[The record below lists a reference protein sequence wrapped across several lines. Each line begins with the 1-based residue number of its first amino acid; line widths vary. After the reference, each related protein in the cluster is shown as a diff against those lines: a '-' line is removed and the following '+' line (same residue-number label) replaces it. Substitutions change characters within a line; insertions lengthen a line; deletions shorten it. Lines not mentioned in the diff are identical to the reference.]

1 MTRPSRA
8 AAAGVGS
15 QECRHFAHI
24 SHPHVHTGPPLHLDC
39 PPLPQSA
46 PAASG
51 LTHAANALV
60 TSKDTL
66 SLPIDAALPEITRAL
81 REGRSLVVE
90 APPGAG
96 KTTRVPRALLE
107 AGVVEGEIWILEPR
121 RLPARLAAERV
132 ARELGETVGQT
143 VGYTVRF
150 EDVSSPR
157 TRLRFVTEGLLT
169 RRLLSDPR
177 LVGVGAVVL
186 DEIHERHVATDLAL
200 ALVRRLQR
208 GARPDLRVC
217 AMSATL
223 EAGPLAA
230 FLDDCASLRSE
241 GRLHPID
248 IEHLATPDHR
258 PLHEQVTGAVRRLLR
273 DGPEGD
279 VLVFL
284 PGAGEIRRAQE
295 TLGSAPGMGALAILP
310 LHGELTLEEQ
320 TRAVRPD
327 PARRKIILS
336 TNVAESS
343 ITVEGV
349 VAVVDS
355 GLARI
360 ASHSPWTGLPTL
372 AIAKVSQAAATQRAG
387 RAGRTR
393 PGRALRLFTRHDHDA
408 RRAYDLPEI
417 ARADLADTLLTLAA
431 LDVGPVAD
439 FEWYEEPPA
448 AALGAARDLL
458 RALGAFDGGDRL
470 TPLGRRMARLPV
482 HPRLARLVCEGE
494 TRGAGAASCLVA
506 SLVSERDIRRSARP
520 SFGRGGRRG
529 DGEILD
535 LVDLYRRAESA
546 RFRGD
551 TLRSLDLDGRAT
563 EAVSRSVR
571 QLTSALGKP
580 TGVRVE
586 GVAEDVALRL
596 ATLAAFPDR
605 VARRRTPTDKNV
617 VLANGGS
624 AELQFDPG
632 ADWIVAV
639 DVEER
644 MLGPRAT
651 GGRPG
656 GVAVR
661 LAAAIEP
668 EWLLDVCAERVEE
681 IDVLAWNAETE
692 RVERRSGLRFGALA
706 LDETV
711 TPAPPGEETS
721 RLLAEAALARGLERL
736 PGAEGLPRL
745 LARLAFA
752 RELAPDGALLAF
764 AADDVAALLRLAC
777 EGRRG
782 FAELAE
788 ADLAALAQDALG
800 GEAQRLLRTLAPE
813 RVTLP
818 GGRGVA
824 VNYVAGQP
832 PWIESRLQDFFGL
845 RAGPAVG
852 GGRVPL
858 TLHLLAPNGRAVQV
872 TRDLASFW
880 TQHYPA
886 LRRELGRRYP
896 RHAWPEDG
904 ATATPPPPKPPRA
917 PRR

>member
-1 MTRPSRA
+1 
-8 AAAGVGS
+8 V
-15 QECRHFAHI
+15 
-24 SHPHVHTGPPLHLDC
+24 
-39 PPLPQSA
+39 
-46 PAASG
+46 
-51 LTHAANALV
+51 
-60 TSKDTL
+60 TL
-66 SLPIDAALPEITRAL
+66 SSLALPIDAALPEIVAAL
-81 REGRSLVVE
+81 RHGTSLVVE

-107 AGVVEGEIWILEPR
+107 AGVVAGEIWILEPR

-132 ARELGETVGQT
+132 ARELGERVGET

-177 LVGVGAVVL
+177 LAGVGAVVL
-186 DEIHERHVATDLAL
+186 DELHERHVATDLAL
-200 ALVRRLQR
+200 ALLRRLQR

-223 EAGPLAA
+223 EAEPLCA
-230 FLDDCASLRSE
+230 FLGDCASVRSE
-241 GRLHPID
+241 GRLHPIE
-248 IEHLATPDHR
+248 IEHLPAPDER
-258 PLHEQVTGAVRRLLR
+258 PLAEQVTGAVRRLLR
-273 DGPEGD
+273 DGLEGD

-284 PGAGEIRRAQE
+284 PGAAEIRRAQE
-295 TLGSAPGMGALAILP
+295 ALMAAPGTSELAILP
-310 LHGELTLEEQ
+310 LHGELSLEEQ

-327 PARRKIILS
+327 PGRRKIILS

-355 GLARI
+355 GLARV

-372 AIAKVSQAAATQRAG
+372 AVAKISQAAATQRAG

-393 PGRALRLFTRHDHDA
+393 PGRALRLYTRHDHDA

-431 LDVGPVAD
+431 LDVGPLNQFD
-439 FEWYEEPPA
+439 WYEEPPA

-470 TPLGRRMARLPV
+470 TPLGKRMARLPV

-494 TRGAGAASCLVA
+494 TRGAGAAACLVA
-506 SLVSERDIRRSARP
+506 ALISERDIRRGART
-520 SFGRGGRRG
+520 SFGHGGRRG
-529 DGEILD
+529 QNDGAESGEILD
-535 LVDLYRRAESA
+535 LVDLYRQAEAA
-546 RFRGD
+546 RFRAD
-551 TLRSLDLDGRAT
+551 TLRSLGLDARAT
-563 EAVSRSVR
+563 GAVARVTR
-571 QLTSALGKP
+571 HLTSALGKSAGP
-580 TGVRVE
+580 RVE
-586 GVAEDVALRL
+586 GAAEDAALRL

-605 VARRRTPTDKNV
+605 VARRRSPTDRAV

-632 ADWIVAV
+632 SEWLVAV

-644 MLGPRAT
+644 AAGARTTGARAA
-651 GGRPG
+651 GGRA
-656 GVAVR
+656 GVLVR

-668 EWLLDVCAERVEE
+668 DWLLDVCADRVEE
-681 IDVLAWNAETE
+681 IDALSWNADTE
-692 RVERRSGLRFGALA
+692 RVDRRAGLRFGALA

-752 RELAPDGALLAF
+752 RDLAPQSDLPALAAGDLAS
-764 AADDVAALLRLAC
+764 LLRLAC
-777 EGRRG
+777 VGRRG
-782 FAELAE
+782 FAELAD
-788 ADLAALAQDALG
+788 ADLAAVALEAMS
-800 GEAQRLLRTLAPE
+800 GEAQHLLRSLAPE

-845 RAGPAVG
+845 RTGPAIG

-880 TQHYPA
+880 TQHYPP

-904 ATATPPPPKPPRA
+904 ATATPPPPLPPR
-917 PRR
+917 PRRR

>member
-1 MTRPSRA
+1 
-8 AAAGVGS
+8 
-15 QECRHFAHI
+15 
-24 SHPHVHTGPPLHLDC
+24 
-39 PPLPQSA
+39 
-46 PAASG
+46 
-51 LTHAANALV
+51 V
-60 TSKDTL
+60 TSKEPL
-66 SLPIDAALPEITRAL
+66 SLPIDALLPDVTRAL

-90 APPGAG
+90 APAGAG

-107 AGVVEGEIWILEPR
+107 AGVVGGEIWILEPR
-121 RLPARLAAERV
+121 RLPARLAAERI
-132 ARELGETVGQT
+132 ARELGERVGET

-169 RRLLSDPR
+169 RRLLADAR
-177 LVGVGAVVL
+177 LAGVGAVVL
-186 DEIHERHVATDLAL
+186 DEIHERHVVTDLAL
-200 ALVRRLQR
+200 ALLRRLQR

-223 EAGPLAA
+223 EAEPLRA
-230 FLDDCASLRSE
+230 FLGDGGAGCASLRSE

-248 IEHLATPDHR
+248 IEHLPAPDDR

-273 DGPEGD
+273 EGLEGD

-284 PGAGEIRRAQE
+284 PGAGEIRRAQDA
-295 TLGSAPGMGALAILP
+295 LAAAPGAAELAILP
-310 LHGELTLEEQ
+310 LHGELSLEEQ

-372 AIAKVSQAAATQRAG
+372 AVAKISQAAATQRAG

-393 PGRALRLFTRHDHDA
+393 PGRALRLYTRHDHDA

-458 RALGAFDGGDRL
+458 RVLGAFDARDGL

-494 TRGAGAASCLVA
+494 MRSAAAASCLVA
-506 SLVSERDIRRSARP
+506 ALVSERDIRRSARP
-520 SFGRGGRRG
+520 SFARGGGRRG
-529 DGEILD
+529 GPSGELGETGEILD
-535 LVDLYRRAESA
+535 LVDLYRQAEAA
-546 RFRGD
+546 RFRAD
-551 TLRSLDLDGRAT
+551 TLRALELDARAT
-563 EAVSRSVR
+563 EAVGRAAR
-571 QLTSALGKP
+571 QLAGALGKP
-580 TGVRVE
+580 VSVPVQGA
-586 GVAEDVALRL
+586 AEDAALRL

-605 VARRRTPTDKNV
+605 VARRRAPTDRTV

-632 ADWIVAV
+632 ADWLVAV

-644 MLGPRAT
+644 GAGPRAT
-651 GGRPG
+651 GGRAG

-668 EWLLDVCAERVEE
+668 EWLLDVCADRVEE
-681 IDVLAWNAETE
+681 IDAVAWNPDTE
-692 RVERRSGLRFGALA
+692 RVERRAGLRFGALA

-721 RLLAEAALARGLERL
+721 RLLAEAALARGLDRL

-745 LARLAFA
+745 LARLALV
-752 RELAPDGALLAF
+752 RELAPDAALPAF
-764 AADDVAALLRLAC
+764 AADDVAAALRLAC

-788 ADLAALAQDALG
+788 ADLASVAQDALG

-818 GGRGVA
+818 GGRAVT

-832 PWIESRLQDFFGL
+832 PWIESRLQDFFGM

-872 TRDLASFW
+872 TRDLANFW
-880 TQHYPA
+880 TQHYPP

-904 ATATPPPPKPPRA
+904 ATATPPPPKPPR
-917 PRR
+917 PR

>member
-1 MTRPSRA
+1 MNSSDSTA
-8 AAAGVGS
+8 
-15 QECRHFAHI
+15 
-24 SHPHVHTGPPLHLDC
+24 
-39 PPLPQSA
+39 
-46 PAASG
+46 
-51 LTHAANALV
+51 
-60 TSKDTL
+60 
-66 SLPIDAALPEITRAL
+66 LPIDEVLPDIVAAL
-81 REGRSLVVE
+81 REGRSVVVE

-132 ARELGETVGQT
+132 ARELGERVGET

-169 RRLLSDPR
+169 RRLLGDPK
-177 LVGVGAVVL
+177 LTGVGAVVL
-186 DEIHERHVATDLAL
+186 DEFHERHVATDLSL
-200 ALVRRLQR
+200 ALLRRLQT

-223 EAGPLAA
+223 EAEPLRA
-230 FLDDCASLRSE
+230 FLGGCAGVRSE
-241 GRLHPID
+241 GRLYPIE
-248 IEHLATPDHR
+248 IEHLPTPDDR
-258 PLHEQVTGAVRRLLR
+258 PVHEQVTGAVRRLVR
-273 DGPEGD
+273 DRLDGD

-295 TLGSAPGMGALAILP
+295 LLAAAPGMSAFAVLP
-310 LHGELTLEEQ
+310 LHGELPLEDQ
-320 TRAVRPD
+320 ARAVRRD

-349 VAVVDS
+349 VAVVDA
-355 GLARI
+355 GLARV
-360 ASHSPWTGLPTL
+360 ATHSPWTGLPTL
-372 AIAKVSQAAATQRAG
+372 ALAKVSQASATQRAG
-387 RAGRTR
+387 RAGRVR
-393 PGRALRLFTRHDHDA
+393 PGRALRLYTRHDHDA

-431 LDVGPVAD
+431 LDTGPLAD
-439 FEWYEEPPA
+439 FPWFEEPPA

-458 RALGAFDGGDRL
+458 RALGALDTAGTL

-494 TRGAGAASCLVA
+494 TRGAGAAACLVA
-506 SLVSERDIRRSARP
+506 ALISERDLRRGARA
-520 SFGRGGRRG
+520 SFSPGSRRGGAPSG
-529 DGEILD
+529 ESGEILD
-535 LVDLYRRAESA
+535 LVDLYREAEKA
-546 RFRGD
+546 RFRAD
-551 TLRSLDLDGRAT
+551 TLRALDLDARAT
-563 EAVSRSVR
+563 DAVSRARR
-571 QLTSALGKP
+571 QLVAALPRDGRAP
-580 TGVRVE
+580 LE
-586 GVAEDVALRL
+586 GPAEDAALRT
-596 ATLAAFPDR
+596 ATLAAFSDR
-605 VARRRTPTDKNV
+605 VAKRRAPHDRVV
-617 VLANGGS
+617 VLASGGS

-632 ADWIVAV
+632 AEWLVAV

-644 MLGPRAT
+644 GARAA

-656 GVAVR
+656 GVTVR

-668 EWLLDVCAERVEE
+668 EWLLDVCADRVEE
-681 IDVLAWNAETE
+681 IDALVWNAATE
-692 RVERRSGLRFGALA
+692 RVDRRTGLRFGALS
-706 LDETV
+706 LDESV
-711 TPAPPGEETS
+711 TPAPPSEEAS

-736 PGAEGLPRL
+736 PGAEELPRL

-752 RELAPDGALLAF
+752 RSVAPADAALPALAN
-764 AADDVAALLRLAC
+764 DDVGALLRLAC
-777 EGRRG
+777 VGRRG

-788 ADLAALAQDALG
+788 ANLAAIALESLPP
-800 GEAQRLLRTLAPE
+800 EAQRLLRTLAPE

-824 VNYVAGQP
+824 VNYAADQP

-845 RAGPAVG
+845 RVGPTIG

-872 TRDLASFW
+872 TRDLANFW
-880 TQHYPA
+880 KQHYPP

-904 ATATPPPPKPPRA
+904 ATATPPPPKPPR
-917 PRR
+917 PR

>member
-1 MTRPSRA
+1 
-8 AAAGVGS
+8 V
-15 QECRHFAHI
+15 
-24 SHPHVHTGPPLHLDC
+24 PP
-39 PPLPQSA
+39 
-46 PAASG
+46 
-51 LTHAANALV
+51 
-60 TSKDTL
+60 KDTL
-66 SLPIDAALPEITRAL
+66 PLPIDGALPEITRAL
-81 REGRSLVVE
+81 RDGRTLVVE

-107 AGVVEGEIWILEPR
+107 AGAVEGEIWILEPR

-132 ARELGETVGQT
+132 ARELGERVGET

-169 RRLLSDPR
+169 RRLLDDPALR
-177 LVGVGAVVL
+177 GVGAVVL

-200 ALVRRLQR
+200 ALLRRLQR

-223 EAGPLAA
+223 EAEPLTD
-230 FLDDCASLRSE
+230 FLDGCASVRSE
-241 GRLHPID
+241 GRLHPIE
-248 IEHLATPDHR
+248 IEHLPQPDDR

-273 DGPEGD
+273 EGLEGD

-284 PGAGEIRRAQE
+284 PGAAEIRRAQE
-295 TLGSAPGMGALAILP
+295 SLQAAPGTADLAILP
-310 LHGELTLEEQ
+310 LHGELSLEEQ

-372 AIAKVSQAAATQRAG
+372 AVAKVSQAAATQRAG

-393 PGRALRLFTRHDHDA
+393 PGRALRLYTRHDHDA

-417 ARADLADTLLTLAA
+417 ARADLADTLLLLAA
-431 LDVGPVAD
+431 LDVGPLAD
-439 FEWYEEPPA
+439 FEWFEPPPA

-458 RALGAFDGGDRL
+458 RTLGALDGADRL
-470 TPLGRRMARLPV
+470 TSLGRRMARLPV
-482 HPRLARLVCEGE
+482 HPRLARLVCEGDA
-494 TRGAGAASCLVA
+494 RGAAAASCLVA
-506 SLVSERDIRRSARP
+506 ALVSERDIRRGARA
-520 SFGRGGRRG
+520 SFGRGGRQSSG
-529 DGEILD
+529 ESGEILD
-535 LVDLYRRAESA
+535 LVDMYRQAEAA
-546 RFRGD
+546 RFRAD
-551 TLRSLDLDGRAT
+551 KLRALELDARST
-563 EAVSRSVR
+563 EAVSRAAR
-571 QLTSALGKP
+571 HLGAALGKP
-580 TGVRVE
+580 SAPRVD
-586 GVAEDVALRL
+586 GAAEDAALRI

-605 VARRRTPTDKNV
+605 VARRRSPADKTV

-632 ADWIVAV
+632 ADWLVAV

-644 MLGPRAT
+644 MQGPRAT

-681 IDVLAWNAETE
+681 IDVLAWNPETE
-692 RVERRSGLRFGALA
+692 RVERRAGLRFGALA
-706 LDETV
+706 LDESV

-721 RLLAEAALARGLERL
+721 RLLAEAALARGIERL

-752 RELAPDGALLAF
+752 REHDATAALPALAS
-764 AADDVAALLRLAC
+764 DDVAAMLRLAC
-777 EGRRG
+777 AGRRG
-782 FAELAE
+782 FAELAD
-788 ADLAALAQDALG
+788 ADLAAVAEEALG
-800 GEAQRLLRTLAPE
+800 GAARNLLRTLAPE

-818 GGRGVA
+818 GGRAVS

-832 PWIESRLQDFFGL
+832 PWIESRLQDFFGM
-845 RAGPAVG
+845 RTGPTVG

-880 TQHYPA
+880 TQHYPP

-904 ATATPPPPKPPRA
+904 ATATPPPPKPPR
-917 PRR
+917 PQRR